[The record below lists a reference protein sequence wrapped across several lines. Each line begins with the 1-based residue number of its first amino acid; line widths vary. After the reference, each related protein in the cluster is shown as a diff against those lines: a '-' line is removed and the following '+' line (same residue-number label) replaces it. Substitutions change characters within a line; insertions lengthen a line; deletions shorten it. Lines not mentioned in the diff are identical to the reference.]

1 MDRRTFTG
9 SFGALLGTIGLS
21 GCLSLTG
28 GRSDR
33 RVPEPVDLS
42 GTKTDDQGG
51 MVIGNH
57 GGPNGQIFY
66 EEHSPEDH
74 DNPAW
79 FHTLTFGLFPYYF
92 EHKRRGWKATAIYV
106 TDYSTVDYSIQTGM
120 SRTTISAPTASE
132 TFADATEMTYVIES
146 DISGGMGPAL
156 LPFSVPDD
164 AETFISN
171 HGGQTLT
178 FDEITPAFLREYTR
192 G

>member
-1 MDRRTFTG
+1 
-9 SFGALLGTIGLS
+9 
-21 GCLSLTG
+21 
-28 GRSDR
+28 
-33 RVPEPVDLS
+33 
-42 GTKTDDQGG
+42 

-92 EHKRRGWKATAIYV
+92 EHERRGWEATVIYV
-106 TDYSTVDYSIQTGM
+106 TDYSTVDYSIQTGK
-120 SRTTISAPTASE
+120 SRTTISAPTAPE

-156 LPFSVPDD
+156 LPFSVSDD
-164 AETFISN
+164 AEAFISN
-171 HGGQTLT
+171 HGGQTIT
-178 FDEITPAFLREYTR
+178 FDEITPVFLSEYTR
-192 G
+192 D